1 MLPPAT
7 LSVPATMD
15 STTNVST
22 GTEQTLGSPSRLLEL
37 EERMWKETE
46 KWRTEL
52 RIATGKDESPIGRAS
67 ILQSEDD
74 QNGVISLQMTAAY
87 WTLGELLRPS
97 SFPVDDTIDKACY
110 HDWFTKAKNTLL
122 QINAP
127 LKLPGD
133 IWPDLLNDADA
144 VCFEVFASSCAS
156 RNKPIV
162 DTALTREA
170 SLKSWALVAKVS

>member
-1 MLPPAT
+1 
-7 LSVPATMD
+7 MD
-15 STTNVST
+15 NTTNVST
-22 GTEQTLGSPSRLLEL
+22 WTEQTSGSPSKLREL
-37 EERMWKETE
+37 VERMRKETE

-52 RIATGKDESPIGRAS
+52 RIATGKDESPIGRVS
-67 ILQSEDD
+67 ILQPEDD
-74 QNGVISLQMTAAY
+74 QNGVISLQMSEAY

-97 SFPVDDTIDKACY
+97 SSPVEDTIDKACY

-122 QINAP
+122 QLNAP

-133 IWPDLLNDADA
+133 IWPDLLNDANE